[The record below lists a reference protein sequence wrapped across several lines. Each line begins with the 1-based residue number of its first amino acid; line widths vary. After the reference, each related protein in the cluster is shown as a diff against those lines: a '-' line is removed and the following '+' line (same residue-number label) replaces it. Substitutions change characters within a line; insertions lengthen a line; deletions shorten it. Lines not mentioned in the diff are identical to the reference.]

1 MMKATIIN
9 GEAANTARRFT
20 ILGVRTRHGCD
31 ACILSYTT
39 FPGPVRRIKKDAK
52 KRNCEDQR
60 FNMNLISSN
69 VSDNTKIGVFLMA
82 LGSLF
87 LWLGVM
93 FLFDSVLLGLGNV
106 LFLSGFVFVFGFMKA
121 ARVLMKKSR
130 LRFTVPF
137 LGGILLVLLGGWWTF
152 LGLFM
157 EVFGFLNLFGNFFPL
172 LLFTLR
178 QVPYVGDVLNHKA
191 IAPYLDRMVGSITV
205 QKREADDIHDK
216 V

>member
-1 MMKATIIN
+1 
-9 GEAANTARRFT
+9 
-20 ILGVRTRHGCD
+20 
-31 ACILSYTT
+31 
-39 FPGPVRRIKKDAK
+39 
-52 KRNCEDQR
+52 
-60 FNMNLISSN
+60 MNLISSS
-69 VSDNTKIGVFLMA
+69 VSDNTKIGVFLMG

-121 ARVLMKKSR
+121 TRVLMKKSR
-130 LRFTVPF
+130 LRFTIPF

-178 QVPYVGDVLNHKA
+178 QVPYVGNVLNHSA
-191 IAPYLDRMVGSITV
+191 IAPHLDRLVGSITV
-205 QKREADDIHDK
+205 KKEADDFHDK